1 MKFSTDETVN
11 NILLNGEVASNKIVK
26 NLFSNKR
33 KYYDGKKKQAK
44 KFLFETRF
52 KQLNVK

>member
-33 KYYDGKKKQAK
+33 KYYDGKKKTSK
-44 KFLFETRF
+44 EIL
-52 KQLNVK
+52 V